1 MALIEGILL
10 IALGVFVSL
19 YLRRRQQQ
27 KYRLAILHE
36 SKGLVEMLMLDRDLA
51 CEVHTQL
58 GQALQD
64 PLSLPAKTS
73 ATQ

>member
-1 MALIEGILL
+1 MAVIEGILL
-10 IALGVFVSL
+10 IVLGVFVSL
-19 YLRRRQQQ
+19 YVSRRQKQ
-27 KYRLAILHE
+27 KYRLAILRQ
-36 SKGLVEMLMLDRDLA
+36 SKDLVETLMLDRDLA